1 MLTCVVRLTFL
12 TTQDQI
18 KFEQLF
24 RSAVGSEQALEG
36 TKARDIL
43 LRSKLSPD
51 VLSTIWYPLPSE
63 TS

>member
-1 MLTCVVRLTFL
+1 MVVRLTFI

-36 TKARDIL
+36 EKARDIL
-43 LRSKLSPD
+43 LKSKLNAN
-51 VLSTIWYPLPSE
+51 VLSQIWYALCNVV
-63 TS
+63 